1 VPPLPQR
8 METGPG
14 LCTSPRCACSRYAA
28 GHGRGAQ
35 CPSLIVPATRRAS
48 RSWRPAASPA
58 ASALGWRSSS
68 WRCLLG
74 EAALQCTCGS
84 YKFVLNRRVL
94 QTASCMLN
102 NRLGHQRHASL
113 CKQSVLTQLLTPPA
127 VRPNGSP
134 AVPLCRAVVRGG
146 TTGAAQPLQLSSLL
160 PAMFVQPRWAQGRVS
175 SAASRCSGQR
185 RSSCCRAGRGPLAPR
200 LQAAAQGICQPA
212 TCILPLLF
220 AARLRQVLQ
229 LSAAGPHAWRSRS
242 SQKTC
247 AHRPCSAAAAT
258 AVPLLLL
265 CRVLLL
271 LLLLL

>member
-1 VPPLPQR
+1 MPLPYSPCYTEGQQKLEASSLSCGIR
-8 METGPG
+8 AG
-14 LCTSPRCACSRYAA
+14 LAQQQLALPAWRGRTAVHLWLIQICIESESVADSKLHVKESVRASATCKPVQAISSHSVADSARRPPRRQQLAA
-28 GHGRGAQ
+28 R
-35 CPSLIVPATRRAS
+35 RRAYVV
-48 RSWRPAASPA
+48 
-58 ASALGWRSSS
+58 
-68 WRCLLG
+68 
-74 EAALQCTCGS
+74 T
-84 YKFVLNRRVL
+84 
-94 QTASCMLN
+94 
-102 NRLGHQRHASL
+102 
-113 CKQSVLTQLLTPPA
+113 
-127 VRPNGSP
+127 NGSP